1 MKKIVLSLFA
11 AATLV
16 GCTTVEH
23 IQTPEGHDLLD
34 VTCSGFDHP
43 ANKCQ
48 RIANEECPGGYTL
61 LSNTNASFG
70 GWRNWFALGFNV
82 QDSMVFQC
90 HKRSTVVVNNSDA
103 TLLKKTIITTTKD
116 KNGNI
121 VSTTTN
127 VETNDK

>member
-1 MKKIVLSLFA
+1 M
-11 AATLV
+11 
-16 GCTTVEH
+16 
-23 IQTPEGHDLLD
+23 QTPEGHDLLN

-43 ANKCQ
+43 ANKCE

-82 QDSMVFQC
+82 QDAMTFQC
-90 HKRSTVVVNNSDA
+90 HKRNAPAASNNNG
-103 TLLKKTIITTTKD
+103 TILLKKTIITTTKD

-127 VETNDK
+127 VETGAK